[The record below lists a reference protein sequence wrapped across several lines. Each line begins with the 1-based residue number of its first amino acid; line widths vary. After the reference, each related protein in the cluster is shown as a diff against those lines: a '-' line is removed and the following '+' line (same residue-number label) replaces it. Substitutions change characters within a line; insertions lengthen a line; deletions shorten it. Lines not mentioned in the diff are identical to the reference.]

1 MKANSTYKMT
11 YQTKRI
17 LGSILDPVERSMV
30 KKLLVDAELHASTVV
45 KSRTGKF
52 ESSRNDSDLDI

>member
-1 MKANSTYKMT
+1 MKSNSTYKMT

-17 LGSILDPVERSMV
+17 LGSILDPTERSIT
-30 KKLLVDAELHASTVV
+30 KKLFVEAEQHAASTV

-52 ESSRNDSDLDI
+52 DFDRKDIDAE